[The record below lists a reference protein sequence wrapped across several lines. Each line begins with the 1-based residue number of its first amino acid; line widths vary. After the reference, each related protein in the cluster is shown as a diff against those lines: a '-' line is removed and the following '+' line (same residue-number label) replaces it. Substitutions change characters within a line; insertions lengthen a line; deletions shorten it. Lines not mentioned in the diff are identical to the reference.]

1 MLLAVKTIS
10 RMDTTRFRI
19 LLGSIV
25 GGLSSLLLFLDD
37 LGIIMTLLKV
47 LSAVIMSMISFGIKP
62 IKIKTIFEVD
72 NGLRFT
78 LNGKNSG
85 GSMVRL
91 GFCSVLLLDEK
102 WERYIKRLE
111 SFSEKKRKDPK
122 FVYVTFKGYEDI
134 NLVEKYKGCDLKFP
148 LENLRELEE
157 DNYYYYQLMD
167 CEVYLNETL
176 IGKVVSI
183 ETSHKNEMIR
193 IKDKE
198 NKEHLVLF
206 MKQFV
211 KDVDIENKKIYLNDV
226 EGLL

>member
-1 MLLAVKTIS
+1 
-10 RMDTTRFRI
+10 MDYV
-19 LLGSIV
+19 IV
-25 GGLSSLLLFLDD
+25 GKIVNTRGLKGTLKVISNSSFIDERFSKGNKLFIDVNGELKEMEVLSS
-37 LGIIMTLLKV
+37 
-47 LSAVIMSMISFGIKP
+47 S
-62 IKIKTIFEVD
+62 
-72 NGLRFT
+72 
-78 LNGKNSG
+78 
-85 GSMVRL
+85 
-91 GFCSVLLLDEK
+91 
-102 WERYIKRLE
+102 
-111 SFSEKKRKDPK
+111 KDPK
-122 FVYVTFKGYEDI
+122 FIYVTFKGYEDI

-148 LENLRELEE
+148 IENLRELEE

>member
-1 MLLAVKTIS
+1 
-10 RMDTTRFRI
+10 MDYV
-19 LLGSIV
+19 IV
-25 GGLSSLLLFLDD
+25 GKIVNTRGLKGTLKVISNSSIIDERFSKGNKLFIDVNGELREMEVLSS
-37 LGIIMTLLKV
+37 
-47 LSAVIMSMISFGIKP
+47 S
-62 IKIKTIFEVD
+62 
-72 NGLRFT
+72 
-78 LNGKNSG
+78 
-85 GSMVRL
+85 
-91 GFCSVLLLDEK
+91 
-102 WERYIKRLE
+102 
-111 SFSEKKRKDPK
+111 KDPK
-122 FVYVTFKGYEDI
+122 FVYVTFKVYEDI

-148 LENLRELEE
+148 IENLRELEE